1 MVSIA
6 GLDTARILRAA
17 TGTSL
22 VMELDDTQR
31 GAVTSLLDHAED
43 TGSLCLA
50 DVATLVARLEL
61 DDEAQGA
68 IEDEARAR
76 GLALTDDC
84 GRNSVPA
91 THYLNGDIASTTTDA
106 LSLFLQEVRRHP
118 LLTAADEIELA
129 KRIENGDEAAK
140 ERMITSNLA
149 LVVSIAKRYPTDGMT
164 LLDLIQ
170 EGIFGLIRA
179 AEKFDW
185 RRGFK
190 FSTYAT
196 YWIRQAIQRGMEN
209 KERTIRIPTNVLQRE
224 RRVQRAEKELAAELG
239 RPPTDAEVARRAE
252 LAVGDVEA
260 LRDMSRTVTSLD
272 RPVGEGGET
281 AFGDLLPS
289 DAPGPE
295 EEVVVSL
302 RESAVRHAL
311 LALSDTERAVV
322 ELRYGLDGEQHP
334 VGLQEIG
341 RRLGLRQSE
350 VRTLE
355 RRALERLSTVREIEA
370 LKDAA

>member
-1 MVSIA
+1 MQ
-6 GLDTARILRAA
+6 LD
-17 TGTSL
+17 
-22 VMELDDTQR
+22 ETQTT
-31 GAVTSLLDHAED
+31 AVTAMLDLAEEA
-43 TGSLCLA
+43 GSLCFA
-50 DVATLVARLEL
+50 DIAQTVTRLDL
-61 DDEAQGA
+61 DDEAQGQ
-68 IEDEARAR
+68 IEDEARRR
-76 GLALTDDC
+76 GIDLTDDC
-84 GRNSVPA
+84 GRAEIPA
-91 THYLNGDIASTTTDA
+91 TNYLNGEIATTTTDA

-118 LLTAADEIELA
+118 LLTADEEIELA

-224 RRVQRAEKELAAELG
+224 RKAARAEKELTSELG
-239 RPPTDAEVARRAE
+239 RKPTAEEVAERAE
-252 LAVGDVEA
+252 LALRDVEA
-260 LRDMSRTVTSLD
+260 LRDMARTVTSLD
-272 RPVGEGGET
+272 RPVGEGGEA

-289 DAPGPE
+289 DAPAPE
-295 EEVVVSL
+295 EEVTVSL

-311 LALSDTERAVV
+311 ASLPERERTVV
-322 ELRYGLDGEQHP
+322 ELRYGLDGEAAP
-334 VGLQEIG
+334 VGVQEIS
-341 RRLGLRQSE
+341 RRLGLRQNE

-355 RRALERLSTVREIEA
+355 RRALEHLSTVREIEA

>member
-1 MVSIA
+1 
-6 GLDTARILRAA
+6 
-17 TGTSL
+17 
-22 VMELDDTQR
+22 MELDDPQR
-31 GAVTSLLDHAED
+31 AAVTSLLDLAEEH
-43 TGSLCLA
+43 GVLCLA
-50 DVATLVARLEL
+50 DVATLVGRLEL
-61 DDEAQGA
+61 DDEAQGL
-68 IEDEARAR
+68 IEDEARTR
-76 GLALTDDC
+76 GLELTDDC
-84 GRNSVPA
+84 GRQRVPA
-91 THYLNGDIASTTTDA
+91 THYLNGEMAGATTDA
-106 LSLFLQEVRRHP
+106 LSLFLREVRRHP
-118 LLTAADEIELA
+118 LLTAAEEVELA

-224 RRVQRAEKELAAELG
+224 RRVQRAEKELSAELG
-239 RPPTDAEVARRAE
+239 RAPTDDEVAARAE
-252 LAVGDVEA
+252 LEPGDVEA
-260 LRDMSRTVTSLD
+260 LRNMARTVTSLD
-272 RPVGEGGET
+272 RPVGETGET
-281 AFGDLLPS
+281 AFGDLLAS
-289 DAPGPE
+289 DAPAPE
-295 EEVVVSL
+295 EQVVVSL
-302 RESAVRHAL
+302 RQSAVRHAL
-311 LALSDTERAVV
+311 EGLSDNERAVV
-322 ELRYGLDGEQHP
+322 QLRYGLNGDTHP
-334 VGLQEIG
+334 VGIQEIG
-341 RRLGLRQSE
+341 RRLNLRQNE

-370 LKDAA
+370 LKDVA

>member
-1 MVSIA
+1 
-6 GLDTARILRAA
+6 
-17 TGTSL
+17 
-22 VMELDDTQR
+22 MELDDTQR
-31 GAVTSLLDHAED
+31 AAVTSLLDLAEEN
-43 TGSLCLA
+43 GVLCLA

-61 DDEAQGA
+61 DDEAQGR
-68 IEDEARAR
+68 IEEEARTR
-76 GLALTDDC
+76 GIEVSDDC
-84 GRNSVPA
+84 GRARIPA
-91 THYLNGDIASTTTDA
+91 THYLNGDLAGATTDA
-106 LSLFLQEVRRHP
+106 LSLFLREVRRHP
-118 LLTAADEIELA
+118 LLTAAEEVELA

-224 RRVQRAEKELAAELG
+224 RKAGRAEKELATELG
-239 RPPTDAEVARRAE
+239 RAPTDAEVAARAE
-252 LAVGDVEA
+252 LDIADVQA
-260 LRDMSRTVTSLD
+260 LRDMARTVTSLD
-272 RPVGEGGET
+272 RPVGEGEA
-281 AFGDLLPS
+281 AFGDLLAS
-289 DAPGPE
+289 DAPPIE

-311 LALSDTERAVV
+311 ASLPEPERAVV
-322 ELRYGLDGEQHP
+322 TLRYGLDGDAAP
-334 VGLQEIG
+334 VGIQEIS
-341 RRLGLRQSE
+341 RRLGLRQNQ

-355 RRALERLSTVREIEA
+355 RRALEHLSTVREIEA
-370 LKDAA
+370 LKEVA

>member
-1 MVSIA
+1 M
-6 GLDTARILRAA
+6 D
-17 TGTSL
+17 
-22 VMELDDTQR
+22 LDDTQR
-31 GAVTSLLDHAED
+31 AAVASLLDQAED
-43 TGSLCLA
+43 SGFLCLG

-61 DDEAQGA
+61 DEEAQGT
-68 IEDEARAR
+68 IEDEARIR
-76 GLALTDDC
+76 GLDVTDDC
-84 GRNSVPA
+84 GRQSIPA
-91 THYLNGDIASTTTDA
+91 THFLNGELASATTDA
-106 LSLFLQEVRRHP
+106 LSLFLREVRRHP
-118 LLTAADEIELA
+118 LLTAAEEIELA

-224 RRVQRAEKELAAELG
+224 RKVQRAEKELAAELG
-239 RPPTDAEVARRAE
+239 RPPSDEEVAARTE
-252 LAVGDVEA
+252 LGVGDVEA
-260 LRDMSRTVTSLD
+260 LRDMARTVTSLD

-289 DAPGPE
+289 DAPAPE

-302 RESAVRHAL
+302 RQSAVRHAL
-311 LALSDTERAVV
+311 LGLSDVERAVV
-322 ELRYGLDGEQHP
+322 ELRYGLDGDDKP
-334 VGLQEIG
+334 VGIQETG
-341 RRLGLRQSE
+341 RRLGLRQNE
-350 VRTLE
+350 VRNLE
-355 RRALERLSTVREIEA
+355 RRALEHLSTVREIEA
-370 LKDAA
+370 LQDAA

>member
-1 MVSIA
+1 V
-6 GLDTARILRAA
+6 D
-17 TGTSL
+17 
-22 VMELDDTQR
+22 LDDTQR
-31 GAVTSLLDHAED
+31 TAVTALLDAAEEH
-43 TGSLCLA
+43 GSLCLH
-50 DVATLVARLEL
+50 DVAAFVSRLEL
-61 DDEAQGA
+61 DDEAQGQ
-68 IEDEARAR
+68 IEDEARTR
-76 GLALTDDC
+76 GVDVTDDC
-84 GRNSVPA
+84 GREHVPA
-91 THYLNGDIASTTTDA
+91 THYLNGELATTTTDA
-106 LSLFLQEVRRHP
+106 LSLFLREVRRHP
-118 LLTAADEIELA
+118 LLTAGEEIELA

-224 RRVQRAEKELAAELG
+224 RKAARAEKELAAELG
-239 RPPTDAEVARRAE
+239 RKPTDEEVAARAE
-252 LAVGDVEA
+252 IDLNDIEA
-260 LRDMSRTVTSLD
+260 LRDMARTVTSLD
-272 RPVGEGGET
+272 RPVGEAGEA

-289 DAPGPE
+289 DAPAPE

-302 RESAVRHAL
+302 RETAVHRAL
-311 LALSDTERAVV
+311 ASLPEREREVV
-322 ELRYGLDGEQHP
+322 ALRYGLNGDAAP
-334 VGLQEIG
+334 VGIQEIG
-341 RRLGLRQSE
+341 RRLGLRQNE

-355 RRALERLSTVREIEA
+355 RRALEHLSTVREIEA

>member
-1 MVSIA
+1 V
-6 GLDTARILRAA
+6 D
-17 TGTSL
+17 
-22 VMELDDTQR
+22 LDDTQR
-31 GAVTSLLDHAED
+31 TAVTAMLDAAEES
-43 TGSLCLA
+43 GSLCLQ
-50 DVATLVARLEL
+50 DVASLVARLEL
-61 DDEAQGA
+61 DDEAQGQ
-68 IEDEARAR
+68 IEDEARTR
-76 GLALTDDC
+76 GVDVTDDC
-84 GRNSVPA
+84 GREHIPA
-91 THYLNGDIASTTTDA
+91 THYLNADLATTTTDA
-106 LSLFLQEVRRHP
+106 LSLFLREVRRHP
-118 LLTAADEIELA
+118 LLTASEEIDLA

-224 RRVQRAEKELAAELG
+224 RKAARAEKELSAELG
-239 RPPTDAEVARRAE
+239 RKPTDAEIAARAE
-252 LAVGDVEA
+252 IDLADIEK
-260 LRDMSRTVTSLD
+260 LRDMARTVTSLD
-272 RPVGEGGET
+272 RPVGESGEA

-289 DAPGPE
+289 DAPAPD

-302 RESAVRHAL
+302 RQTAVHRAL
-311 LALSDTERAVV
+311 ASLPAREREVV
-322 ELRYGLDGEQHP
+322 ELRYGLDGEQVP
-334 VGLQEIG
+334 IGVQEIG
-341 RRLGLRQSE
+341 RRLGLRQNE
-350 VRTLE
+350 VRSLE
-355 RRALERLSTVREIEA
+355 RRALEHLSTVREIEA
-370 LKDAA
+370 LKDVA

>member
-1 MVSIA
+1 M
-6 GLDTARILRAA
+6 D
-17 TGTSL
+17 
-22 VMELDDTQR
+22 LDDTQR
-31 GAVTSLLDHAED
+31 SAVAALLDRAED
-43 TGSLCLA
+43 SGSVCLA
-50 DVATLVARLEL
+50 DISTLIARLEL

-68 IEDEARAR
+68 IEDEARLR
-76 GLALTDDC
+76 GLELTDDC
-84 GRNSVPA
+84 GRDHVPA
-91 THYLNGDIASTTTDA
+91 THYFNGEIATSTTDA
-106 LSLFLQEVRRHP
+106 LSLFLQEIRRHP
-118 LLTAADEIELA
+118 LLTADEEIELA

-224 RRVQRAEKELAAELG
+224 RKAARAEKELAAELG
-239 RPPTDAEVARRAE
+239 RRPTDAEIAARAE
-252 LAVGDVEA
+252 IALRDIEA
-260 LRDMSRTVTSLD
+260 LRDMARTVTSLD
-272 RPVGEGGET
+272 RPVGDSGEA

-289 DAPGPE
+289 DAPAPE

-302 RESAVRHAL
+302 RENAVRQAL
-311 LALSDTERAVV
+311 RSLPEREREVV
-322 ELRYGLDGEQHP
+322 QLRYGLNGDAAP
-334 VGLQEIG
+334 VGVQETG
-341 RRLGLRQSE
+341 RRLGLRQNE

-355 RRALERLSTVREIEA
+355 RRALEHLSTVREIEA

>member
-1 MVSIA
+1 
-6 GLDTARILRAA
+6 
-17 TGTSL
+17 
-22 VMELDDTQR
+22 MELDETQHA
-31 GAVTSLLDHAED
+31 AVTSLLDHAGEH
-43 TGSLCLA
+43 GILCLA

-61 DDEAQGA
+61 DEEAQGQ
-68 IEDEARAR
+68 IEDEARTR
-76 GLALTDDC
+76 GLEVTDDC
-84 GRNSVPA
+84 GRQRIPS
-91 THYLNGDIASTTTDA
+91 THYLNGDLAHATTDA
-106 LSLFLQEVRRHP
+106 LSLFLREVRRHP
-118 LLTAADEIELA
+118 LLTAAEEIELA

-224 RRVQRAEKELAAELG
+224 RRVQRAEKELSAELG
-239 RPPTDAEVARRAE
+239 RAPTDEEVAARAE

-260 LRDMSRTVTSLD
+260 LRDMARTVTSLD
-272 RPVGEGGET
+272 RPVGEGEGT

-289 DAPGPE
+289 DAPQPE
-295 EEVVVSL
+295 EQVVVSL

-311 LALSDTERAVV
+311 QGLSDNERAVV
-322 ELRYGLDGEQHP
+322 QMRYGLNGDTKP
-334 VGLQEIG
+334 VGIQEIG
-341 RRLGLRQSE
+341 RRLGLRQNE

>member
-1 MVSIA
+1 M
-6 GLDTARILRAA
+6 D
-17 TGTSL
+17 
-22 VMELDDTQR
+22 LDDTQR
-31 GAVTSLLDHAED
+31 SAVTALLDRAEEA
-43 TGSLCLA
+43 GSLCLA
-50 DVATLVARLEL
+50 DVSALMARLDL
-61 DDEAQGA
+61 DEEAQGE
-68 IEDEARAR
+68 IEDEARVR
-76 GLALTDDC
+76 GLELTDDC
-84 GRNSVPA
+84 GRDHVPA
-91 THYLNGDIASTTTDA
+91 THYLNGEIATSTTDA
-106 LSLFLQEVRRHP
+106 LSLFLQEIRRHP
-118 LLTAADEIELA
+118 LLTADEEIELA

-224 RRVQRAEKELAAELG
+224 RKAARAEKELAAELG
-239 RPPTDAEVARRAE
+239 RKPTDEEIAARAE
-252 LAVGDVEA
+252 IALRDIEA
-260 LRDMSRTVTSLD
+260 LRDMARTVTSLD
-272 RPVGEGGET
+272 RPVGEGGEA

-289 DAPGPE
+289 GEPEPE
-295 EEVVVSL
+295 EEVHVSL
-302 RESAVRHAL
+302 RDNAVREAL
-311 LALSDTERAVV
+311 RSLPEREREVV
-322 ELRYGLDGEQHP
+322 QLRYGLNGDSTP
-334 VGLQEIG
+334 VGVQEIG
-341 RRLGLRQSE
+341 RRLGLRQTE

-355 RRALERLSTVREIEA
+355 RRALEHLSTVREIEA

>member
-1 MVSIA
+1 V
-6 GLDTARILRAA
+6 DP
-17 TGTSL
+17 
-22 VMELDDTQR
+22 DDTP
-31 GAVTSLLDHAED
+31 GAIVTALLDHAEEA
-43 TGSLCLA
+43 GSLCLA
-50 DVATLVARLEL
+50 DIATLVARLEL
-61 DDEAQGA
+61 DDEAQGS
-68 IEDEARAR
+68 IEEAAR
-76 GLALTDDC
+76 TRGIELTDDC
-84 GRNSVPA
+84 GRASIPA
-91 THYLNGDIASTTTDA
+91 THYLNGELATTTTDA
-106 LSLFLQEVRRHP
+106 LSLFLREIRRHP
-118 LLTAADEIELA
+118 LLSAAEEIELA

-149 LVVSIAKRYPTDGMT
+149 LVVSIAKRYPTDGLT

-224 RRVQRAEKELAAELG
+224 RKAARAEKELAAELG
-239 RPPTDAEVARRAE
+239 RAPTDAEVAARAE
-252 LAVGDVEA
+252 LDIADVEA
-260 LRDMSRTVTSLD
+260 LRDMARTVTSLD

-281 AFGDLLPS
+281 AFGDLLQS
-289 DAPGPE
+289 DAPPPE

-302 RESAVRHAL
+302 RQSAVRHAL
-311 LALSDTERAVV
+311 ASLPEPERAVV
-322 ELRYGLDGEQHP
+322 TLRYGLDGDAAP
-334 VGLQEIG
+334 VGIQEIS
-341 RRLGLRQSE
+341 RRLGLGQNQ

-355 RRALERLSTVREIEA
+355 RRALEHLSTVREIEA

>member
-1 MVSIA
+1 
-6 GLDTARILRAA
+6 
-17 TGTSL
+17 
-22 VMELDDTQR
+22 MELDDTQR
-31 GAVTSLLDHAED
+31 TAVTQLLDHAED
-43 TGSLCLA
+43 AGSLCLA
-50 DVATLVARLEL
+50 DIATLVGRLEL
-61 DDEAQGA
+61 DDEAQGQ
-68 IEDEARAR
+68 IEEEARTR
-76 GLALTDDC
+76 GLELTDDC
-84 GRNSVPA
+84 GRAGVAA
-91 THYLNGDIASTTTDA
+91 THYLNGELASATTDA
-106 LSLFLQEVRRHP
+106 LSLFLREVRKHP
-118 LLTAADEIELA
+118 LLTAAEEIELA

-196 YWIRQAIQRGMEN
+196 YWIRQAIQRGIEN
-209 KERTIRIPTNVLQRE
+209 KARTIRIPTNVLQRE
-224 RRVQRAEKELAAELG
+224 RKVQRAEKDLAAELG
-239 RPPTDAEVARRAE
+239 RPPTDDEVARRTE
-252 LAVGDVEA
+252 LGIGDVEA
-260 LRDMSRTVTSLD
+260 LRDMARTVTSLD

-281 AFGDLLPS
+281 AFGDLLAS
-289 DAPGPE
+289 DAPPIE
-295 EEVVVSL
+295 ETVVVSL

-311 LALSDTERAVV
+311 LALSDAERAVV
-322 ELRYGLDGEQHP
+322 QLRYGFDGEDRP
-334 VGLQEIG
+334 VGVQEIG
-341 RRLGLRQSE
+341 RRLGLRQAE

>member
-1 MVSIA
+1 MA
-6 GLDTARILRAA
+6 GEVDMGRRILRAVA
-17 TGTSL
+17 GTAV
-22 VMELDDTQR
+22 VMELDDTAR
-31 GAVTSLLDHAED
+31 AAVTGLLDHAEEA
-43 TGSLCLA
+43 GSLCFGDLA
-50 DVATLVARLEL
+50 SLVARLEL
-61 DDEAQGA
+61 DDEAQGL
-68 IEDEARAR
+68 IEDAARTR
-76 GLALTDDC
+76 GLELTDDC
-84 GRNSVPA
+84 GRQSVPA
-91 THYLNGDIASTTTDA
+91 THYLNGDLATATTDA
-106 LSLFLQEVRRHP
+106 LSLFLREIRKHP
-118 LLTAADEIELA
+118 LLTAAEEIELA

-224 RRVQRAEKELAAELG
+224 RRLSRAEKELGAELG
-239 RPPTDAEVARRAE
+239 RPATDEEIAARAE
-252 LAVGDVEA
+252 LTVGDVEA
-260 LRDMSRTVTSLD
+260 LRDMARTVTSLD
-272 RPVGEGGET
+272 RPVGEGGDA
-281 AFGDLLPS
+281 AFGDLLAS
-289 DAPGPE
+289 DAASPE
-295 EEVVVSL
+295 EEVQVSL
-302 RESAVRHAL
+302 REDAVRHAL
-311 LALSDTERAVV
+311 AALSDTERAVV
-322 ELRYGLDGEQHP
+322 ELRYGLDGEARP
-334 VGLQEIG
+334 VGVQETG
-341 RRLGLRQSE
+341 KRLGLRQSE

-370 LKDAA
+370 LRDAA

>member
-1 MVSIA
+1 M
-6 GLDTARILRAA
+6 
-17 TGTSL
+17 
-22 VMELDDTQR
+22 MELDDTQR
-31 GAVTSLLDHAED
+31 AAVTSLLDLAEEN
-43 TGSLCLA
+43 GVLCLA

-61 DDEAQGA
+61 DDEAQGS
-68 IEDEARAR
+68 IEDEARTR
-76 GLALTDDC
+76 GIELSDDC
-84 GRNSVPA
+84 GRARIPA
-91 THYLNGDIASTTTDA
+91 THYLNGDLAGATTDA
-106 LSLFLQEVRRHP
+106 LSLFLREVRKHP
-118 LLTAADEIELA
+118 LLTAAEEVELA
-129 KRIENGDEAAK
+129 KRIENGDDAAK

-224 RRVQRAEKELAAELG
+224 RKAQRAEKELAAELG
-239 RPPTDAEVARRAE
+239 RGPTDAEVAARAE
-252 LAVGDVEA
+252 LEVGDVEA
-260 LRDMSRTVTSLD
+260 LRDMARTVTSLD
-272 RPVGEGGET
+272 RPVGESGET
-281 AFGDLLPS
+281 AFGDLLAS
-289 DAPGPE
+289 DALPPE
-295 EEVVVSL
+295 EQVVVSL

-311 LALSDTERAVV
+311 EALSETERAVLT
-322 ELRYGLDGEQHP
+322 LRYGLDGDTKP
-334 VGLQEIG
+334 VGLQEIA
-341 RRLGLRQSE
+341 RRLDLRQNE
-350 VRTLE
+350 VRSTE

>member
-1 MVSIA
+1 V
-6 GLDTARILRAA
+6 D
-17 TGTSL
+17 
-22 VMELDDTQR
+22 LDDTQR
-31 GAVTSLLDHAED
+31 TTVTALLDQAEEA
-43 TGSLCLA
+43 GSLCLA
-50 DVATLVARLEL
+50 DIATLVARLEL
-61 DDEAQGA
+61 DDEAQGT
-68 IEDEARAR
+68 IEDEARSR
-76 GLALTDDC
+76 GIDLTDDC
-84 GRNSVPA
+84 GRDSIPA

-106 LSLFLQEVRRHP
+106 LSLFLREIRRHP
-118 LLTAADEIELA
+118 LLTAAEEIELA

-149 LVVSIAKRYPTDGMT
+149 LVVSIAKRYPTNGLT

-224 RRVQRAEKELAAELG
+224 RKAARAEKELAAELG
-239 RPPTDAEVARRAE
+239 RAPTDAEIAARAE
-252 LAVGDVEA
+252 LAIGDIEA
-260 LRDMSRTVTSLD
+260 LRDMARTVTSLD
-272 RPVGEGGET
+272 RPMGEGDGT
-281 AFGDLLPS
+281 AFGDLLAS
-289 DAPGPE
+289 DAPAPE

-311 LALSDTERAVV
+311 ASLPERERAIV
-322 ELRYGLDGEQHP
+322 ELRYGLDGDAAP
-334 VGLQEIG
+334 VGIQEIS
-341 RRLGLRQSE
+341 RRLGLHQHQ

-355 RRALERLSTVREIEA
+355 RRALEHLSTLREIEA

>member
-1 MVSIA
+1 
-6 GLDTARILRAA
+6 
-17 TGTSL
+17 
-22 VMELDDTQR
+22 MELDDRQR
-31 GAVTSLLDHAED
+31 AAVTTLLDLAED
-43 TGSLCLA
+43 DGVLCLA
-50 DVATLVARLEL
+50 DIATLVARLEL
-61 DDEAQGA
+61 DDEAQGQ
-68 IEDEARAR
+68 IEDEARTR
-76 GLALTDDC
+76 GLELSDDC
-84 GRNSVPA
+84 GRLRVPA
-91 THYLNGDIASTTTDA
+91 THYLNGELAGATTDA
-106 LSLFLQEVRRHP
+106 LSLFLREIRKHP
-118 LLTAADEIELA
+118 LLSAAEEVELA

-149 LVVSIAKRYPTDGMT
+149 LVVSIAKRYPTDGLT

-224 RRVQRAEKELAAELG
+224 RRAQKAEKELSAELG
-239 RPPTDAEVARRAE
+239 RPPSDDEVAVRAE
-252 LAVGDVEA
+252 LGVGEVEA
-260 LRDMSRTVTSLD
+260 LRDMARTVTSLD
-272 RPVGEGGET
+272 RPVGEGEGT
-281 AFGDLLPS
+281 AFGDLLAS
-289 DAPGPE
+289 AAPPPE
-295 EEVVVSL
+295 EQVVVSL

-311 LALSDTERAVV
+311 EGLSDTERQVV
-322 ELRYGLDGEQHP
+322 QMRYGLNGDTKP
-334 VGLQEIG
+334 VGIQEIG
-341 RRLGLRQSE
+341 RRLGLRQNE

-355 RRALERLSTVREIEA
+355 RRALERLSMVREIEA

>member
-1 MVSIA
+1 
-6 GLDTARILRAA
+6 
-17 TGTSL
+17 
-22 VMELDDTQR
+22 MELDDTQR
-31 GAVTSLLDHAED
+31 AAITSLLDQAEEHGCLSLQDVAALIGRLD
-43 TGSLCLA
+43 TGEDA
-50 DVATLVARLEL
+50 DLEAL
-61 DDEAQGA
+61 
-68 IEDEARAR
+68 IEDEAHGR
-76 GLALTDDC
+76 GLSINDDC
-84 GRNSVPA
+84 GRPQIPA
-91 THYLNGDIASTTTDA
+91 THYLNGDLAATTTDA
-106 LSLFLQEVRRHP
+106 LALFLREVRKHP
-118 LLTAADEIELA
+118 LLTAAEEIELA

-224 RRVQRAEKELAAELG
+224 RRLQRAERELAAELG
-239 RPPTDAEVARRAE
+239 RAATDEEVAQRAE
-252 LAVGDVEA
+252 LKLGDVEA
-260 LRDMSRTVTSLD
+260 LRNMARTVTSLD
-272 RPVGEGGET
+272 RPVGESGE
-281 AFGDLLPS
+281 ASFGELLPS
-289 DAPGPE
+289 DAPDPE

-302 RESAVRHAL
+302 REAAVRRAL
-311 LALSDTERAVV
+311 RELDDREREVV
-322 ELRYGLDGEQHP
+322 QLRYGLNGDQQPIG
-334 VGLQEIG
+334 VQEVG
-341 RRLGLRQSE
+341 RRLGMRQAE
-350 VRTLE
+350 VRAVE

-370 LKDAA
+370 LADAA